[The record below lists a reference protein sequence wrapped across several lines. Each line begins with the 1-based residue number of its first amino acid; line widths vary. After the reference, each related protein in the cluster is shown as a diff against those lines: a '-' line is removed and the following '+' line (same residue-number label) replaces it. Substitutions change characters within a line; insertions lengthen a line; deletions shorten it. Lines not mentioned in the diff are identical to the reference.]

1 VPKVIFFKSID
12 VSQKDALL
20 QFYKHYE
27 SKLLFEECPKFR
39 NLFVIGQS
47 KRVIAKKHSE
57 LGRYLTTN
65 YCESQDITLNGK
77 FKVNKNVQVTS
88 ALLFGIEKK
97 GPYLQRHFRSFFNAV

>member
-1 VPKVIFFKSID
+1 VSKVSEFICDRPI
-12 VSQKDALL
+12 KD
-20 QFYKHYE
+20 F
-27 SKLLFEECPKFR
+27 
-39 NLFVIGQS
+39 
-47 KRVIAKKHSE
+47 IAKKHSE

-65 YCESQDITLNGK
+65 YCESQYITLNGK